1 MLLSR
6 LGNIVNKNDRKK
18 IKKELYERG
27 KKQNLSDNEK
37 EEIYDHLA
45 TSVNTLKKENINIMI
60 VMI

>member
-6 LGNIVNKNDRKK
+6 LANIVNKNDRKK

-45 TSVNTLKKENINIMI
+45 TLVNTLKKENINIMI